1 MEYKEEQLPSYNL
14 HVIKTNKFKNI
25 AVSIYFR
32 RPITKNEQTIRSVLV
47 NTLLENSKKYKTSRE
62 IEIETEELYGSYINI
77 FTINSGKCSVL
88 GATTTFLNEKYTE
101 KGQFNRA
108 IDLLSELLL
117 NPNVTNN
124 KFNQK
129 SFLIAKDIVKNAIKS
144 KKDNPPRYAV
154 DCLLK
159 EINSKSPISFTANIR
174 DLNKINETNLYEYY
188 LDVINNDTID
198 IFIVGDLTNKMIN
211 DLKKKFV
218 FKKRKHQELDH
229 SLIEHNICKNLISK
243 ESLPV
248 KQSTICL
255 GYVFDELTEFE
266 SRYVMKILNYILGG
280 SSDSLLFKTV
290 REKESLCYGINSS
303 YSLLNRLLFITSGID
318 KTNFN
323 KTKKLILQEVENLKN
338 GKFTIEDIKKG
349 QTCYENSCI
358 NMQDSIGD
366 ITNLYRSIY
375 FIKADTPEERIKQIK
390 KVKKADVIKLANK
403 MHLSKIFF
411 LEGSIK

>member
-1 MEYKEEQLPSYNL
+1 MNYKIEQLPSYNL
-14 HVIKTNKFKNI
+14 HIIKTNKFKNVEVTI
-25 AVSIYFR
+25 CFR
-32 RPITKNEQTIRSVLV
+32 RPITKNERTIRSVLV
-47 NTLLENSKKYKTSRE
+47 NTLSDTSKKYKTGRE

-77 FTINSGKCSVL
+77 YSMNSGKCSIL

-101 KGQFNRA
+101 SGQFNRA
-108 IDLLSELLL
+108 IDLLYELLL
-117 NPNVTNN
+117 NPNVSNN
-124 KFNQK
+124 KFNEK
-129 SFLIAKDIVKNAIKS
+129 SFLLAKDIVKDAIKS
-144 KKDNPPRYAV
+144 RKDNPVEYATNR
-154 DCLLK
+154 LFE
-159 EINSKSPISFTANIR
+159 EINPKNPITFKTNLK
-174 DLNKINETNLYEYY
+174 DLNKINEENLYKYY

-198 IFIVGDLTNKMIN
+198 IFVVGDVTDKMIK

-218 FKKRKHQELDH
+218 FKKRAYQELDH
-229 SLIEHNICKNLISK
+229 YTIEHNICKEVITK

-255 GYVFDELTEFE
+255 GYVFEELSDFE

-290 REKESLCYGINSS
+290 REKESLCYGISSS
-303 YSLLNRLLFITSGID
+303 YGLLSGGLLIRAGID
-318 KTNFN
+318 KNNFN

-338 GKFTIEDIKKG
+338 GQFSLDEIKKG

-358 NMQDSIGD
+358 NMQDSIGE
-366 ITNLYRSIY
+366 ISSLYRSIC
-375 FIKADTPEERIKQIK
+375 FIKSDTPENRIKNIK
-390 KVKKADVIKLANK
+390 KVKKDDVIKLANK